1 MKDICQG
8 IITAVS
14 GSSPELR
21 HMMTSEGS
29 KRKLKSRTV
38 FNLEIRLLIF
48 FITPHKINTDMLT
61 RLKACFS
68 LEHYKAAVSVM
79 SHKSWEWVLTSLRAG
94 YQRRSS
100 RSFTWQT
107 QPHADIINIYEM
119 LSSTDSLLLDAFD
132 RLWQWWKHST
142 SRAQVF
148 VFQMTLKVIMLLW
161 YLATEVTSVAAFI
174 LSFFIFSTS
183 YFLFWTVCF

>member
-1 MKDICQG
+1 MKDVCQG

-48 FITPHKINTDMLT
+48 FITHKINTDMLT